1 MTLRGGHTPV
11 MSDEV
16 LGHLGPRD
24 GAIYVDATFG
34 AGGYSRAI
42 LDAAA
47 CTVWAIDRDPD
58 AVSAGRAL
66 ASAYG
71 GRLTVLAGRF
81 GEMDGLLASHGIDR
95 ADGVVFDL
103 GASSMQL
110 DTPGRGFS
118 FRFDGPLDMRM
129 ERAGPSAADIVNT
142 ASERELG
149 AIIRRFGEE
158 RHARRIARAIVR
170 FRSETPIE
178 TTGALAEIVRAAVP
192 RGRPGGERI
201 DPATRTFQALRI
213 ATNDELGEIDRGLA
227 AAEALLAPGGILV
240 VVSFHSLEDKRVKYF
255 LKTRSGGA
263 PRPSRYLPA
272 GEAGAAAPTFDLLTR
287 RPDRPTAAEVA
298 RNPRSRSARLRAG
311 RRTAAPAWTDA
322 TLAAAAAGGGV

>member
-1 MTLRGGHTPV
+1 MNENGGHIPV
-11 MSDEV
+11 MLDEV
-16 LGHLGPRD
+16 LGHLGPRA
-24 GAIYVDATFG
+24 GAIYIDATFG
-34 AGGYSRAI
+34 AGGYTRAI

-58 AVSAGRAL
+58 AVSAGQAL
-66 ASAYG
+66 ASAYA

-81 GEMDGLLASHGIDR
+81 GEMEGLLKAHGIER
-95 ADGVVFDL
+95 ADGVVLDL
-103 GASSMQL
+103 GTSSMQL

-129 ERAGPSAADIVNT
+129 EQDGPRASDIVNT
-142 ASERELG
+142 ASEYELST
-149 AIIRRFGEE
+149 IIHRYGEE

-170 FRSETPIE
+170 VRAETPIE

-192 RGRPGGERI
+192 RGRPDKDRI

-213 ATNDELGEIDRGLA
+213 ATNDELDEIDRGLA

-240 VVSFHSLEDKRVKYF
+240 VVSFHSLEDKRVKDF

-263 PRPSRYLPA
+263 SRPSRYLPA
-272 GEAGAAAPTFDLLTR
+272 GDAGVAAPTFDILTR
-287 RPDRPTAAEVA
+287 RPDRPGEREIA
-298 RNPRSRSARLRAG
+298 RNPRARSARLRAG

-322 TLAAAAAGGGV
+322 ARAAGGGA

>member
-1 MTLRGGHTPV
+1 MNASGGHIPV
-11 MSDEV
+11 MLDEV
-16 LGHLGPRD
+16 LSHLGPCD
-24 GAIYVDATFG
+24 SAIYIDATFG
-34 AGGYSRAI
+34 AGGYTRAI

-58 AVSAGRAL
+58 AVSAGQAL
-66 ASAYG
+66 ASTYD

-81 GEMDGLLASHGIDR
+81 SEMGDLLQAHGIER
-95 ADGVVFDL
+95 ADGVVLDL
-103 GASSMQL
+103 GTSSMQL

-129 ERAGPSAADIVNT
+129 EQDGPQASDIVNT
-142 ASERELG
+142 ASEYELTT
-149 AIIRRFGEE
+149 IIRQYGEE

-170 FRSETPIE
+170 VRTEAPIE

-192 RGRPGGERI
+192 RGRPGRDRI

-213 ATNDELGEIDRGLA
+213 ATNDELDEIDRGLA
-227 AAEALLAPGGILV
+227 AAETLLAPGGILV
-240 VVSFHSLEDKRVKYF
+240 VVSFHSLEDKRVKDF

-263 PRPSRYLPA
+263 SRPSRYLPA
-272 GEAGAAAPTFDLLTR
+272 GDAGAAAPTFDILTR
-287 RPDRPTAAEVA
+287 RPERPGEQETA

-311 RRTAAPAWTDA
+311 RRTAAPAWTNAA
-322 TLAAAAAGGGV
+322 TAAEGRA